1 MNWTRK
7 DFRKLG
13 LPLAVMLALFIVAFL
28 LSNATL
34 QDVHKAEG
42 EKNAAAAAK
51 NQIEQRLR
59 QVRTE
64 ETDIKERTQIL
75 QRLQSAGIAGEEKRL
90 DWMEML
96 RDTQRN
102 LRLPGM
108 KYEFGART
116 ALDGNGGA
124 NIGWYSSP
132 LKIQFRLLHEEDL
145 LNSLARIQ
153 QNAQALVIVRAC
165 KLSPLPEQGNGR
177 SSMAL
182 LGAECDMQWLTVRQP
197 SGKN

>member
-1 MNWTRK
+1 MIWTPN

-13 LPLAVMLALFIVAFL
+13 LPFAIMLVLFVVAFL
-28 LSNATL
+28 LSNAAQ

-42 EKNAAAAAK
+42 ERNSAAVAK
-51 NQIEQRLR
+51 NQIERRLR

-75 QRLQSAGIAGEEKRL
+75 QRLQNSGIAGEEKRL
-90 DWMEML
+90 DWMEVL
-96 RDTQRN
+96 RDTQRD
-102 LRLPGM
+102 LRVPGM

-116 ALDGNGGA
+116 ALDGNE
-124 NIGWYSSP
+124 GWYSSP

-145 LNSLARIQ
+145 LNSLSRIEK
-153 QNAQALVIVRAC
+153 NAKSLVIVRAC
-165 KLSPLPEQGNGR
+165 KLSPVPEQEDGR
-177 SSMAL
+177 GPMAL
-182 LGAECDMQWLTVRQP
+182 LGAECEMQWLTVRQP

>member
-1 MNWTRK
+1 MNWSRN

-13 LPLAVMLALFIVAFL
+13 LPLAVMLALFVIAFL
-28 LSNATL
+28 LGNAAH
-34 QDVHKAEG
+34 QDALKAEH
-42 EKNAAAAAK
+42 ERNTAATAK

-64 ETDIKERTQIL
+64 EMDIKERTQIL
-75 QRLQSAGIAGEEKRL
+75 QRLQHSGITGEEKRL
-90 DWMEML
+90 EWMEML
-96 RDTQRN
+96 RDTQRD

-116 ALDGNGGA
+116 TLDGNGGA

-145 LNSLARIQ
+145 LNALARIQ
-153 QNAQALVIVRAC
+153 KNAQALVIVRAC
-165 KLSPLPEQGNGR
+165 KLAPLAVQGEGR

-182 LGAECDMQWLTVRQP
+182 LGAECDMQWLTVHQP
-197 SGKN
+197 SGKS

>member
-1 MNWTRK
+1 MTWTRN

-13 LPLAVMLALFIVAFL
+13 LPMAVMLALFVIAL
-28 LSNATL
+28 LLGNAA
-34 QDVHKAEG
+34 QMDVRKAEH
-42 EKNAAAAAK
+42 ERNTAAAAK

-64 ETDIKERTQIL
+64 EMDIKERTQLL
-75 QRLQSAGIAGEEKRL
+75 QRLRSSGIAGEEKRL

-96 RDTQRN
+96 RDTQRD
-102 LRLPGM
+102 LRIPGM

-116 ALDGNGGA
+116 ALDGNDDA
-124 NIGWYSSP
+124 NVGWYSSP
-132 LKIQFRLLHEEDL
+132 LKIHLRLLHEEDL
-145 LNSLARIQ
+145 LNTLNRIEK
-153 QNAQALVIVRAC
+153 NAKSLVIVRGC
-165 KLSPLPEQGNGR
+165 KLYPLAEQGEGR
-177 SSMAL
+177 TSMAL